1 MVKLHE
7 GPDDSWELGDR
18 YAEVS
23 TLVVDMAHR
32 DGFSC
37 TGRPPTT
44 EVLLR

>member
-1 MVKLHE
+1 MVRLHE

-23 TLVVDMAHR
+23 TLVDKAHR

-37 TGRPPTT
+37 TGQPPTT